1 MRILIVGGG
10 GREHALAWK
19 LSQSPR
25 RPQLWCAPG
34 NAGIAS
40 LATCA
45 EIAAD
50 NVPVL
55 LEFARKQ
62 NIDLVV
68 VGPEAA
74 LAAGIVDAFQERGMR
89 IFGPTREAAE
99 LESSK
104 SWCKN
109 LFRKHNIPSAGF
121 RAFDRFDDAARYVE
135 RTPHPV
141 VVKADGIAAG
151 KGVTVCRTP
160 VESMAAIGAA
170 MKDRVFGKAGDRVL
184 IEEFLAG
191 EEVSVLA
198 LTDGQTIA
206 MLDSAQ
212 DHKRINDGDEGPNT
226 GGMGAYSPAPVFS
239 EELAAR
245 TAREVF
251 VPIVHAMR
259 EERRPYKGVLYAG
272 LMLTRSGPKVLEINA
287 RFGDPET
294 QPLMMRL
301 RTDLLDLIDA
311 VIDGKL
317 SKADLEWDPDPAV
330 CVVAASGG
338 YPGEIKKGLEIRGL
352 EDAGRVPGVQ
362 VFHAGTV
369 LKGERILTAGGRVL
383 GVTAKGAT
391 HSAARDAAY
400 RAMSAIQFDGIHYR
414 RDIGLRAIRS
424 PAV

>member
-19 LSQSPR
+19 ISQSPR
-25 RPQLWCAPG
+25 RPQIWCAPG

-40 LATCA
+40 IATCA
-45 EIAAD
+45 DIAAD

-62 NIDLVV
+62 AIDLVV

-74 LAAGIVDAFQERGMR
+74 LAVGIVDAFQERGMR

-99 LESSK
+99 IETSK
-104 SWCKN
+104 AWCKN
-109 LFRKHNIPSAGF
+109 LFRKHNVPSAGF
-121 RAFDRFDDAARYVE
+121 RVFDRYDDAARYVE

-160 VESMAAIGAA
+160 AESQAALAAA
-170 MKDRVFGKAGDRVL
+170 MRDRVFGKAGDRVV
-184 IEEFLAG
+184 IEEFLSG

-206 MLDSAQ
+206 MLESAQ
-212 DHKRINDGDEGPNT
+212 DHKRVNDNDEGPNT
-226 GGMGAYSPAPVFS
+226 GGMGAYSPAPVFT
-239 EELAAR
+239 EELAAL

-251 VPIVHAMR
+251 VPLVHALR

-272 LMLTRSGPKVLEINA
+272 LMLTRSGPRVLEVNA

-301 RTDLLDLIDA
+301 KTDILDLIDA

-317 SKADLEWDPDPAV
+317 SKADLEWHPDPAV

-338 YPGEIKKGLEIRGL
+338 YPGEFPKGLEISGL
-352 EDAGRVPGVQ
+352 EEASRVPGVQ
-362 VFHAGTV
+362 VFHAGTTARGG
-369 LKGERILTAGGRVL
+369 KILTAGGRVL
-383 GVTAKGAT
+383 SVAAT
-391 HSAARDAAY
+391 GKTHAAARDAAY
-400 RAMSAIQFDGIHYR
+400 RSMSLIRFDGIHYR
-414 RDIGLRAIRS
+414 RDIGLRAIRQ
-424 PAV
+424 